1 MKNERKLGGAS
12 SILPLIYALGWGGF
26 NKRYNPP
33 DADDRVIS
41 PPQSEESKLFYL
53 KRAEE
58 KRQRKLNQQQ
68 PTEH

>member
-1 MKNERKLGGAS
+1 M
-12 SILPLIYALGWGGF
+12 ALGWGGI
-26 NKRYNPP
+26 NQRYNPP

-58 KRQRKLNQQQ
+58 KRQRKLNQRQ